1 MTAEIPR
8 RSFLR
13 LAAATAVGG
22 AVPAMKGG
30 RPAYAQPVSSAE
42 WEPDAVLAELREGN
56 ARHVSRHTGIP
67 LGVSR
72 WEDFAWGQ
80 APRAVVLTCSDS
92 RVQPEDIFDQSRG
105 DLFIVRVAGNGVNED
120 GLASV
125 EYATA
130 VLGTRAVVVLGH
142 SHCGAVEATPG
153 QLDVKLDDAI
163 AANARFTAQQ
173 LESSTPFISKAVD
186 QGRVKV
192 VAGVYDLKNGHV
204 DFLG

>member
-1 MTAEIPR
+1 MPSRRGVLSGFGRCPKSRSGPLEAERPFAGPVAGFESVGGSRRRLRSSVQSLREEFPLELAEEKREMTAEIPR

-56 ARHVSRHTGIP
+56 ARHVSRHTGTP
-67 LGVSR
+67 LEVSR

-105 DLFIVRVAGNGVNED
+105 PPSF
-120 GLASV
+120 
-125 EYATA
+125 
-130 VLGTRAVVVLGH
+130 
-142 SHCGAVEATPG
+142 CCW
-153 QLDVKLDDAI
+153 
-163 AANARFTAQQ
+163 
-173 LESSTPFISKAVD
+173 KAV
-186 QGRVKV
+186 
-192 VAGVYDLKNGHV
+192 
-204 DFLG
+204 